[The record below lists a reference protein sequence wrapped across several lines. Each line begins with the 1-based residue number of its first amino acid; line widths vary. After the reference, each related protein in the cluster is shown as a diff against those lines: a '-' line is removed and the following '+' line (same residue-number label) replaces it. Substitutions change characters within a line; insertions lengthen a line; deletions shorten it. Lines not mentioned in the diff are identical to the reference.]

1 MPCGVTACR
10 RGDGARSEVWSYEG
24 LGACLELLGRGN
36 GQSLGILAWGTRSGR
51 KQG

>member
-10 RGDGARSEVWSYEG
+10 RGDGARSYEG